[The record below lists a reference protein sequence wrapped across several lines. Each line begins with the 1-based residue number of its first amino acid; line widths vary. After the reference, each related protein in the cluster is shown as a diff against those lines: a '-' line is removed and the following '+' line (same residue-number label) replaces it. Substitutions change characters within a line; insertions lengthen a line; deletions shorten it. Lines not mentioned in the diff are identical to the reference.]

1 MIKKNLEIM
10 KYLIIR
16 EIETENV
23 NRVFLGQVTLSDI
36 NRIASGRNIQIVFG
50 SDHQTIKIVKINAP
64 IYKPCVFGRNT
75 QII

>member
-23 NRVFLGQVTLSDI
+23 NRVFLGQVDP
-36 NRIASGRNIQIVFG
+36 V
-50 SDHQTIKIVKINAP
+50 
-64 IYKPCVFGRNT
+64 
-75 QII
+75 